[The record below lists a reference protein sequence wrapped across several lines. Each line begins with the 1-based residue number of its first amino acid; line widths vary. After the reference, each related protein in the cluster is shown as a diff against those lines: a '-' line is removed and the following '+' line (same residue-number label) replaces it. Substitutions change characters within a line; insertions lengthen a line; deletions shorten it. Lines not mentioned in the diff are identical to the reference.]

1 MLNLLN
7 FIFLTG
13 TMLADIV
20 LASDQD
26 YKIPEQ
32 RDSVFAVSMHR
43 EWWREDGNGKCKYI
57 GYAMPIVRDWEIV
70 EVRDGMEIH
79 TPPNLEDTY
88 GLAIVFDKK
97 VCEGKPVEKIFRT
110 GTKERAREG
119 MTIYRKT
126 TTHAQD
132 YYSAREDIRAKW
144 VPQVLERLERM
155 GTTSPEAK
163 AALTAIQDSMTSVVE
178 ERKAQAEAEKI
189 KDADQANI
197 ESNAGA
203 TTSRQ

>member
-20 LASDQD
+20 LYADQD

-32 RDSVFAVSMHR
+32 RDSVISVSMHR
-43 EWWREDGNGKCKYI
+43 EWWREDGNGKCKYT
-57 GYAMPIVRDWEIV
+57 GYATPVVRDWEIV
-70 EVRDGMEIH
+70 EVRDGMDIR

-110 GTKERAREG
+110 AVKERTREG
-119 MTIYRKT
+119 MTLYKKVSS
-126 TTHAQD
+126 HAQD

-144 VPQVLERLERM
+144 VPQVLERLERI
-155 GTTSPEAK
+155 GTTNPEAK

-178 ERKAQAEAEKI
+178 ERKVQAEAEKI

-197 ESNAGA
+197 DSNAGA
-203 TTSRQ
+203 TTSQQ